1 MLEPERGQRMDQG
14 KIGAFIAQLRRE
26 RGWTQE
32 ELGERLGVTN
42 KTVSRWENGNYMPG
56 IELLALMGREFDVSL
71 NELLEGRRLD
81 DEAEFREAADKNLAC
96 AMESRL
102 DRFWKWMERYGAY
115 AALVLV
121 LCCIIVMLS
130 MGLRRYRR
138 LHPGDTQTAGTYC
151 TSQNPWE
158 LGEYIVLMKEWEG
171 VRAYYCYRQF
181 EALERGIYEINGD
194 VVTVTAAGRSFD
206 ALLKGDCLYVADGP
220 GKLTAFPKI
229 SDDAWFSN
237 VDYKDFEK

>member
-1 MLEPERGQRMDQG
+1 MDQV

-26 RGWTQE
+26 RDWTQE

-102 DRFWKWMERYGAY
+102 DKFWKWMERYGAY
-115 AALVLV
+115 AAVVFL

-130 MGLRRYRR
+130 MGLHRYRQR
-138 LHPGDTQTAGTYC
+138 HPGDTQTAGTYC

-158 LGEYIVLMKEWEG
+158 RGEYIVLMKEWYG
-171 VRAYYCYRQF
+171 VRAYYRYRQF
-181 EALERGIYEINGD
+181 EAMERGSYEINGD
-194 VVTVTAAGRSFD
+194 VVAITAAGRRFD
-206 ALLKGDCLYVADGP
+206 AILKGDCLYVVADGAEE
-220 GKLTAFPKI
+220 LIAFPKI
-229 SDDAWFSN
+229 SDDARFIN
-237 VDYKDFEK
+237 VDYEDFEK

>member
-1 MLEPERGQRMDQG
+1 MDQV

-26 RGWTQE
+26 RDWTQE

-42 KTVSRWENGNYMPG
+42 KTVSRWENGNYMPS

-81 DEAEFREAADKNLAC
+81 DEVEFRAAADKNLAS
-96 AMESRL
+96 AMESRY

-121 LCCIIVMLS
+121 LCCIILMLS
-130 MGLRRYRR
+130 MGLRRYKQ

-171 VRAYYCYRQF
+171 VRAYYRYRQF

-194 VVTVTAAGRSFD
+194 VVTITAAGRSFD
-206 ALLKGDCLYVADGP
+206 AILKGKCLYVADGS
-220 GKLTAFPKI
+220 GELTAFPKI

-237 VDYKDFEK
+237 VDYKEFEK